1 MKDNP
6 CFGCE
11 ERTIGC
17 HGKCKR
23 HKEWQVEYEAYKEK
37 VKSNRHNYIDLVG
50 YERDR
55 KRRLSHD

>member
-17 HGKCKR
+17 HGKCER
-23 HKEWQVEYEAYKEK
+23 HEKWCIEEEARKK
-37 VKSNRHNYIDLVG
+37 KIKTNRQNYIDLVG

-55 KRRLSHD
+55 KRRLSND